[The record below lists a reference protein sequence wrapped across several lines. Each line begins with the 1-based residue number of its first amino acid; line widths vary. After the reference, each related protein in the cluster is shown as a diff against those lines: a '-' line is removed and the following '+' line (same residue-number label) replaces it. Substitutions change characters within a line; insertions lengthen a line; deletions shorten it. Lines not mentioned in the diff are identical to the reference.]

1 MSHEVQ
7 GLRSGPISDEF
18 RLLLVQPESE
28 RRDCYAAALINAGFA
43 VRVADDGLQ
52 AANEAAIWKP
62 AIVVTDLVLPGLTG
76 LELCCRLR
84 EDEAVREAI
93 IIGLAG
99 WTPPGEHARMLETGF
114 DQLLPSACDPAT
126 FVAEILRVRASG
138 VTLRR
143 RSAERHR
150 GSAALQ
156 YVHVLDPGHVF
167 RDRRLAAM
175 TRDEAFRRIRSD
187 YLELPGL
194 SLTVGQA
201 ARLWGLGVD
210 LAATLLEDLVNRG
223 LLARCGDQYARR

>member
-1 MSHEVQ
+1 MMHEVQ
-7 GLRSGPISDEF
+7 GLHSGPISDEF

-28 RRDCYAAALINAGFA
+28 RRACYAAALIGAGFA
-43 VRVADDGLQ
+43 VKAADDGLQ
-52 AANEAAIWKP
+52 AASHAPSWKP

-84 EDEAVREAI
+84 EDEAAREAI

-99 WTPPGEHARMLETGF
+99 WTPSTEHARMLEAGF
-114 DQLLPSACDPAT
+114 DLLLPSGCDPTT

-143 RSAERHR
+143 RIAERHR
-150 GSAALQ
+150 ASAAPQ
-156 YVHVLDPGHVF
+156 YVHVVDPGHVF
-167 RDRRLAAM
+167 HARRLVAM
-175 TRDEAFRRIRSD
+175 TREEAFRRIRSD

-194 SLTVGQA
+194 SLTVAQA